1 MERATNSSLILY
13 TTEDG
18 LTKIEATFDRDTVW
32 LSIDQMAD
40 LFQRNKSTI
49 SRHIGNIYK
58 EGELDKA
65 ATVAKFATVQME
77 GERQVERQI
86 EYYNL
91 DVIISVG
98 YRVKSQRGVQ
108 FRMWATAILKEF
120 MKKGFVLD
128 DDRLKNLGGGNYFD
142 ELLARIQDI
151 RSSEKVFWRK
161 VLEIY
166 ATSIDYDPKAES
178 TVLFFKQ
185 VQNKMHWAAHQ
196 HTAAEVMISKR
207 NQEREQYKLVGE
219 QAEFL
224 KDFADEKIYWGNF
237 DLRDYGEDLEYA
249 RSSLDGRK
257 SNRYYLCFYTVL
269 DYVVPYAAQSS
280 VTLISDF
287 EDSIV
292 NNIYSQEQKYRIKA
306 IHVSVFP
313 LKSTSA
319 ILLFIEDGVKRYRKF
334 YRSLRKLPN
343 DDQLAAINYLVFSYT
358 ENVFMNPTT
367 HKELRKNDLFMD
379 MCRKSTDFRSH
390 TPFPLDDPLEA
401 AVKEFSLSKRN
412 EIPNLLSREYA
423 L

>member
-128 DDRLKNLGGGNYFD
+128 DDRLKISAAATTLMSCLPESGISGLLKRYSGGRCWRFMRPA
-142 ELLARIQDI
+142 LIMTPRPKVPFCF
-151 RSSEKVFWRK
+151 SSRFKTK
-161 VLEIY
+161 CIGQH
-166 ATSIDYDPKAES
+166 TSIQRQRLS
-178 TVLFFKQ
+178 TKERMQ
-185 VQNKMHWAAHQ
+185 
-196 HTAAEVMISKR
+196 KR
-207 NQEREQYKLVGE
+207 
-219 QAEFL
+219 
-224 KDFADEKIYWGNF
+224 
-237 DLRDYGEDLEYA
+237 
-249 RSSLDGRK
+249 
-257 SNRYYLCFYTVL
+257 
-269 DYVVPYAAQSS
+269 
-280 VTLISDF
+280 
-287 EDSIV
+287 SIW
-292 NNIYSQEQKYRIKA
+292 
-306 IHVSVFP
+306 
-313 LKSTSA
+313 
-319 ILLFIEDGVKRYRKF
+319 D
-334 YRSLRKLPN
+334 
-343 DDQLAAINYLVFSYT
+343 
-358 ENVFMNPTT
+358 
-367 HKELRKNDLFMD
+367 
-379 MCRKSTDFRSH
+379 
-390 TPFPLDDPLEA
+390 
-401 AVKEFSLSKRN
+401 
-412 EIPNLLSREYA
+412 
-423 L
+423 